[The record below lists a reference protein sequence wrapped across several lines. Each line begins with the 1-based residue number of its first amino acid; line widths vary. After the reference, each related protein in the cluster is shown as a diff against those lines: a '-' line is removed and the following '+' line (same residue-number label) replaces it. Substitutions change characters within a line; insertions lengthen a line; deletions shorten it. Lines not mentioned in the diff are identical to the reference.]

1 MKRWLQERILEK
13 QPTSFSRGKNKMER
27 TNKRHS
33 NIEGTDDG
41 TPLRVYSIVDL
52 ALCRVVA
59 LGFEVLQIDLI

>member
-1 MKRWLQERILEK
+1 
-13 QPTSFSRGKNKMER
+13 MER